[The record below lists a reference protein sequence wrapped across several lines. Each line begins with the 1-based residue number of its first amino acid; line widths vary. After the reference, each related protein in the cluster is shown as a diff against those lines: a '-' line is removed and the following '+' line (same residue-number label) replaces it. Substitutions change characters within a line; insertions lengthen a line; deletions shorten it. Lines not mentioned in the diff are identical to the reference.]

1 MRLSS
6 AKFIIRCDHSMESL
20 GNDNITFSRFWCSV
34 VNLVQILDTLS
45 TAFCWVSQNI
55 SSRGKHFK
63 SIRWLKHTSGIYNYI
78 SDAISRFLDEQIP
91 SPSTSYKTGNNAM
104 CDTPTADID
113 IIVSNEVDRLWDAV
127 VSEQTA
133 KTRPL
138 SAIRSFV

>member
-1 MRLSS
+1 M
-6 AKFIIRCDHSMESL
+6 
-20 GNDNITFSRFWCSV
+20 T
-34 VNLVQILDTLS
+34 T
-45 TAFCWVSQNI
+45 
-55 SSRGKHFK
+55 
-63 SIRWLKHTSGIYNYI
+63 HTSGIYNYI

-91 SPSTSYKTGNNAM
+91 SPSTSNKTATNAM
-104 CDTPTADID
+104 CDTSTADID

>member
-1 MRLSS
+1 MTKTHIGYIQL
-6 AKFIIRCDHSMESL
+6 
-20 GNDNITFSRFWCSV
+20 
-34 VNLVQILDTLS
+34 
-45 TAFCWVSQNI
+45 
-55 SSRGKHFK
+55 HFGCK
-63 SIRWLKHTSGIYNYI
+63 
-78 SDAISRFLDEQIP
+78 DEQIP
-91 SPSTSYKTGNNAM
+91 SPSTSYKTGTNAM